1 MQYEQGPEV
10 AEGEMLAA
18 ERKKRREV
26 MEAVEVPTRK
36 KDEGAAKG
44 KGVEGSTAAPGS
56 AAAPSA
62 HRVVSDEA
70 VPISAAPQYK
80 YQTPVEDPKLVH
92 AVLDRALDVK
102 IELLQRELLALSP
115 DVRKQIK
122 ELTTTKRVAAGVYE
136 ATGYLGAEVLQGEV
150 ADGSTDE
157 AVEVVAEECVDL
169 RCLEGVVEGKCR
181 VTCILDQGCQIIA
194 ISKAFWES
202 LGVSLLTNRR
212 INMTSANSTVERSL
226 GLIPRLHIRFGLVE
240 LVVQA
245 HVMPNAPFDVLLGR
259 PFFQVGLCRTVDF
272 ANGEQHITIT
282 NPVLRQEITIPTQT

>member
-1 MQYEQGPEV
+1 M
-10 AEGEMLAA
+10 
-18 ERKKRREV
+18 
-26 MEAVEVPTRK
+26 
-36 KDEGAAKG
+36 
-44 KGVEGSTAAPGS
+44 
-56 AAAPSA
+56 
-62 HRVVSDEA
+62 
-70 VPISAAPQYK
+70 
-80 YQTPVEDPKLVH
+80 
-92 AVLDRALDVK
+92 
-102 IELLQRELLALSP
+102 
-115 DVRKQIK
+115 
-122 ELTTTKRVAAGVYE
+122 
-136 ATGYLGAEVLQGEV
+136 
-150 ADGSTDE
+150 
-157 AVEVVAEECVDL
+157 
-169 RCLEGVVEGKCR
+169 EGKCR

-282 NPVLRQEITIPTQT
+282 NPVSRQEITIPTQTRRRSADGKAAAQVRGEGLYHASVMLWEQDEGDGVDVDEIDAGRELEVEECEAFAVTLEEVEGEERESFKYKKVANKTKPVATTLPEEFRIVRRSPSDALANLPALPTDSPQFVPTGRYTQER